1 MDSQLNKVVASPG
14 GDGGLASCLA
24 TQKASKRTSEE
35 ITPGSSEMTPAKKAK
50 ISTEATE
57 ETSVPES
64 AGGEEVA
71 ITSSGS
77 EEDHQEE
84 DLVSTLEGSNNVAD
98 KDGDDHLQDQDNASS
113 VETLF
118 HTDEESEAEDD
129 LGSNSDTLSSNS
141 GSSESEESH
150 FLENSFESPLGI
162 DFAYSQTSSGSSEF
176 EVTGGYFD
184 PEWDNEP

>member
-35 ITPGSSEMTPAKKAK
+35 ITSGSSEMTPAKKAK

-118 HTDEESEAEDD
+118 DTDEDSEAEDD
-129 LGSNSDTLSSNS
+129 LGSNTVRPAAAAVSSRSPGGTLTLSGTTNPRVF
-141 GSSESEESH
+141 SH
-150 FLENSFESPLGI
+150 SM
-162 DFAYSQTSSGSSEF
+162 
-176 EVTGGYFD
+176 
-184 PEWDNEP
+184 